1 MFRDTL
7 IESSSTGR
15 KRKRWP
21 MIVAVTLEV
30 LVGAALIALPLL
42 STGVIPISAHI
53 TRIAPLGRVNA
64 ARPPEGHPNGGG
76 VAILQPVALDP
87 TRRCFSCKPVET
99 TGTGNDESQPPTIGW
114 SNGPA
119 VPDLDMRPSRD
130 VPAQEQPR
138 KKIISLSHLSEGQL
152 LNKVEPV
159 YPRIALISGVKGVV
173 RLHAI
178 IARDGTIQSLTVV
191 SGHPMLVAA
200 ARDAVSQ
207 WRYRPYLLNGE
218 PVEVETFITVS
229 FK

>member
-42 STGVIPISAHI
+42 STGVIPVSAHI
-53 TRIAPLGRVNA
+53 SIIAPLGRTNA
-64 ARPPEGHPNGGG
+64 TRPPEGHPSSGG
-76 VAILQPVALDP
+76 VAMLHQVALDP
-87 TRRCFSCKPVET
+87 TRPCFSCKHIDAPETDADEPQPV
-99 TGTGNDESQPPTIGW
+99 TIG
-114 SNGPA
+114 SPFGPA
-119 VPDLDMRPSRD
+119 VPDLDVHVSRD
-130 VPAQEQPR
+130 VPAQEQPPKR
-138 KKIISLSHLSEGQL
+138 VRVSVIEEGQL
-152 LNKVEPV
+152 MNKVEPV
-159 YPRIALISGVKGVV
+159 YPHIALISGVKGDV

-178 IARDGTIQSLTVV
+178 IAKDGTIQSLTVV
-191 SGHPMLVAA
+191 SGHPTLVAA
-200 ARDAVSQ
+200 ARDAVIR